1 MSSFLVSATTFS
13 PPLSGLPPVID
24 TIASTARE
32 FQLRTIP
39 TRNDERNDLQLP
51 RGRREIRHQL
61 RDGAEDIARRR
72 FLNPPPQQ
80 FPTAEGS
87 IHYAPPMRF
96 ANSGK
101 RILPSMGRTV

>member
-1 MSSFLVSATTFS
+1 VSATTFS
-13 PPLSGLPPVID
+13 PPLTGLPPVID

-61 RDGAEDIARRR
+61 RDGAEDIARRHAVALGLLSR
-72 FLNPPPQQ
+72 LD
-80 FPTAEGS
+80 S
-87 IHYAPPMRF
+87 VH
-96 ANSGK
+96 S
-101 RILPSMGRTV
+101 L